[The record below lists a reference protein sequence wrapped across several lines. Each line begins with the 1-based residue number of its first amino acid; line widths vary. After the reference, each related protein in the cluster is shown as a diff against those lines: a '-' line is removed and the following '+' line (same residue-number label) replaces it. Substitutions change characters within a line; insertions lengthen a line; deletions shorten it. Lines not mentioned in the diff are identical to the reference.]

1 MDIEGLAWL
10 AIILT
15 SAIKMGTPLLF
26 ATLGGVVSER
36 AGVINLGMEGLMLIG
51 ALTAFVVDLNT
62 GSKLLALAAAALAAG
77 LVTVIHA
84 VVCISLRANQIAS
97 GLALAL
103 FGSGLSGIFGDTL
116 IGKTVQPLADVAI
129 PLLSNLPIIGTAFFS
144 QDPLVYGS
152 YAAVLLTWYVLFK
165 TSLGLNLRSVGEAP
179 EVCDALG
186 LSVIKYRYGA
196 VIAGGML
203 VGVAGAYFPM
213 VLTSFW
219 VDDLT
224 AGRGWIAVALVIF
237 SFWHPFRALL
247 GAYLFGAAIALQL
260 QAQAMGIAISSY
272 FLEMVPYILTIV
284 VLTIVTIRAN
294 YKGLSVMPAAL
305 GLAFFRGEKS

>member
-1 MDIEGLAWL
+1 MEIERLAWV

-62 GSKLLALAAAALAAG
+62 GSKLLALAAAAIAAG

-129 PLLSNLPIIGTAFFS
+129 PLLSQVPIIGAAFFR

-152 YAAVLLTWYVLFK
+152 YGAVLLTWYVLFK
-165 TSLGLNLRSVGEAP
+165 TSLGLNIRSVGEAP
-179 EVCDALG
+179 EVCDAIG

-203 VGVAGAYFPM
+203 VGIAGAYFPM

-237 SFWHPFRALL
+237 SFWHPYKALL

-272 FLEMVPYILTIV
+272 FLEMVPYLLTIV

-294 YKGLSVMPAAL
+294 HKGLSVMPAAL
-305 GLAFFRGEKS
+305 GLAFFRGEKP

>member
-1 MDIEGLAWL
+1 MEIEGLAGL
-10 AIILT
+10 GIILT
-15 SAIKMGTPLLF
+15 AAIKMGTPLLF
-26 ATLGGVVSER
+26 ATLGGTVSER
-36 AGVINLGMEGLMLIG
+36 AGVINLGLEGLMLIG
-51 ALTAFVVDLNT
+51 ALTAFVVDLHT
-62 GSKLLALAAAALAAG
+62 GSKLLALAAAAIAAG
-77 LVTVIHA
+77 LVTVMHA
-84 VVCISLRANQIAS
+84 LVCISLRANQIAS

-103 FGSGLSGIFGDTL
+103 LGSGLSGIFGDTL

-129 PLLSNLPIIGTAFFS
+129 PLLSQMPIIGAAFFR

-152 YAAVLLTWYVLFK
+152 YAAVLFTWYVLFK
-165 TSLGLNLRSVGEAP
+165 TSLGLNIRSVGEAP

-196 VIAGGML
+196 VIAGGMM

-237 SFWHPFRALL
+237 SFWHPVRALL

-260 QAQAMGIAISSY
+260 QAQAMGIAVSPY
-272 FLEMVPYILTIV
+272 FLEMLPYLLTLV
-284 VLTIVTIRAN
+284 VLTLVTIRAKH
-294 YKGLSVMPAAL
+294 KGLTVMPAAL
-305 GLAFFRGEKS
+305 GRAFFRGEPS

>member
-1 MDIEGLAWL
+1 MEIEGLAGL

-15 SAIKMGTPLLF
+15 SAIKMSTPLLF

-36 AGVINLGMEGLMLIG
+36 AGVINLGLEGLMLIG
-51 ALTAFVVDLNT
+51 ALTAFVVDLHT
-62 GSKLLALAAAALAAG
+62 GSKLLALAAASAAG
-77 LVTVIHA
+77 LVTVMHA
-84 VVCISLRANQIAS
+84 LVCISLRANHIAS

-103 FGSGLSGIFGDTL
+103 LGSGLSGIFGDTL

-129 PLLSNLPIIGTAFFS
+129 PLLSQMPIIGAAFFR

-152 YAAVLLTWYVLFK
+152 YAAVLLTWYILFK
-165 TSLGLNLRSVGEAP
+165 TSLGLNIRSVGEAP

-196 VIAGGML
+196 VIAGGMM
-203 VGVAGAYFPM
+203 VGMAGAYFPM

-237 SFWHPFRALL
+237 SFWHPVRALL

-272 FLEMVPYILTIV
+272 FLEMVPYLLTLG
-284 VLTIVTIRAN
+284 VLTLVTIRAKH
-294 YKGLSVMPAAL
+294 KGLTVMPAAL
-305 GLAFFRGEKS
+305 GRAFFRGEPS

>member
-1 MDIEGLAWL
+1 MEIEGLAWL

-129 PLLSNLPIIGTAFFS
+129 PLLSHMPIIGAAFFR

-165 TSLGLNLRSVGEAP
+165 TSLGLNIRSVGEAP

-247 GAYLFGAAIALQL
+247 GAYLFGAAIAMQL
-260 QAQAMGIAISSY
+260 QAQAMGIAISPY
-272 FLEMVPYILTIV
+272 FLEMVPYVLTIV
-284 VLTIVTIRAN
+284 VLTIVTIRTN
-294 YKGLSVMPAAL
+294 HKGLAVMPAAL

>member
-1 MDIEGLAWL
+1 MEIEGLAGL

-36 AGVINLGMEGLMLIG
+36 AGVINLGLEGLMLIG
-51 ALTAFVVDLNT
+51 ALTAFVVDLHT
-62 GSKLLALAAAALAAG
+62 GSKLLALAAAASAAG
-77 LVTVIHA
+77 LVTVMHA
-84 VVCISLRANQIAS
+84 LVCISLRANQIAS

-103 FGSGLSGIFGDTL
+103 LGSGLSGIFGDSL
-116 IGKTVQPLADVAI
+116 IGQTVQPLADVAI
-129 PLLSNLPIIGTAFFS
+129 PLLSQMPIIGAALFR

-165 TSLGLNLRSVGEAP
+165 TSLGLNIRSVGEAP
-179 EVCDALG
+179 DVCDALG

-196 VIAGGML
+196 VIAGGMM

-237 SFWHPFRALL
+237 SFWHPVRALL

-272 FLEMVPYILTIV
+272 FLEMVPYLLTIV
-284 VLTIVTIRAN
+284 VLTLVTIRAN
-294 YKGLSVMPAAL
+294 HKGRTVMPAAL
-305 GLAFFRGEKS
+305 GRAFFRGDPS